1 MLGFDYV
8 CLYLVI
14 PVCALCC
21 AAVWWLFGIVLWVYS
36 ACYLI
41 SLRLPVLVYALR
53 VFGYTWGCWF
63 GFDLREFLVGRNIDL
78 VGVIA
83 GCVLVFVGL

>member
-41 SLRLPVLVYALR
+41 SLRLPVLVYTICVCLGIRGVAGLDS
-53 VFGYTWGCWF
+53 TCA
-63 GFDLREFLVGRNIDL
+63 GFWLGITLIWL
-78 VGVIA
+78 M
-83 GCVLVFVGL
+83 